1 MVTSAILGNNYL
13 INNFIVSSLTSFPS
27 QNPHK
32 TTELHERYTL
42 PRSNGVTNDD
52 PCRAAASGQVD
63 FGARPPKFPPLGMH
77 ETPQVPLQGSRR
89 STAGEVKRSFEST
102 KSSMS
107 GSVNTTDRSSRCVW
121 SLVFVRFA
129 FIWTFLGARGFT
141 VLSNRLSFPKNSKCW
156 VAVGGARHRWW
167 SIFKWDD
174 RLSFLL
180 ASCSF
185 SFFFCFYF
193 LDLLTG

>member
-42 PRSNGVTNDD
+42 PRSDGVTNDD

-77 ETPQVPLQGSRR
+77 ETSQVPLQGSRR

-129 FIWTFLGARGFT
+129 FIWTFLGARGS
-141 VLSNRLSFPKNSKCW
+141 LSYQTDFLSLKIASAGWPW
-156 VAVGGARHRWW
+156 VVHATDGDLYLNGTIDYRFFSLLVH
-167 SIFKWDD
+167 
-174 RLSFLL
+174 FL
-180 ASCSF
+180 
-185 SFFFCFYF
+185 FFCFYF